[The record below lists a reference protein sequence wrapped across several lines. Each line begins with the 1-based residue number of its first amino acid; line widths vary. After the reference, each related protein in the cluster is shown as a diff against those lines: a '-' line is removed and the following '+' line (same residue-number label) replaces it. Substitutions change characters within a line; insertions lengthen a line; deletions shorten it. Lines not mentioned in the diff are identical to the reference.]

1 MRIIRD
7 YTFMDPAD
15 KGAAAAIGNFDGV
28 HLGHQAV
35 INLTNEIKGKAPLGI
50 LTFEPHPRE
59 YFAPDAPPFRLMSA
73 EAKANRLEKLGIEK
87 LYQLNF
93 NAALSELTA
102 DEFAREVIH
111 GALGLT
117 HVVVGGDFCFGKGRK
132 GDVELLQKIGAECGF
147 EVTIADLLR
156 DDKKVFSS
164 TAIRDALTDGN
175 PQEAARMLGHLHRIE
190 GEVIHGDQRGRTLG
204 YPTAN
209 ISIDGLH
216 PPKYGVYAVTVDVL
230 DGPSEGRYFGAASI
244 GERPTFGVYK
254 PNLEVFLFD
263 FSADIYGANI
273 SVALVDYQRPELKFD
288 DLDALIKQMD
298 DDCKEARQTLVAIYG
313 DTPAE

>member
-1 MRIIRD
+1 
-7 YTFMDPAD
+7 MDPAD
-15 KGAAAAIGNFDGV
+15 RGAVVAIGNFDGV

-35 INLTNEIKGKAPLGI
+35 IDLTRNIKGDKPLGI

-59 YFAPDAPPFRLMSA
+59 YFAPDAAPFRLMSA
-73 EAKANRLEKLGIEK
+73 ETKANRLEKLGVEK
-87 LYQLNF
+87 LFQLNF
-93 NAALSELTA
+93 NATLSALTA
-102 DEFAREVIH
+102 EEFARDVLHE
-111 GALGLT
+111 ALGFS
-117 HVVVGGDFCFGKGRK
+117 HVVVGADFCFGKGRE
-132 GDVELLQKIGAECGF
+132 GDVALLEKIGAECGYD
-147 EVTIADLLR
+147 VTVADLLR

-164 TAIRDALTDGN
+164 TAIRDALSDGD

-230 DGPSEGRYFGAASI
+230 DGPNADRYFGAASI

-288 DLDALIKQMD
+288 DLDTLIKQMD
-298 DDCKEARQTLVAIYG
+298 DDCTAARKTLVALYG
-313 DTPAE
+313 DTPAG

>member
-7 YTFMDPAD
+7 YTFMDASD
-15 KGAAAAIGNFDGV
+15 RGAAAAIGNFDGV

-35 INLTNEIKGKAPLGI
+35 IDLTRDIKGAAPLGI

-59 YFAPDAPPFRLMSA
+59 YFSPDAAPFRLMSA
-73 EAKANRLEKLGIEK
+73 DAKANRLEKLGVEK

-93 NAALSELTA
+93 NATLSALSAEA
-102 DEFAREVIH
+102 FARDVIH
-111 GALGLT
+111 NALGLS
-117 HVVVGGDFCFGKGRK
+117 HVVVGADFCFGKGRE
-132 GDVELLQKIGAECGF
+132 GDVALLQKIGTDCGYK
-147 EVTIADLLR
+147 VTIADLLR

-164 TAIRDALTDGN
+164 TAIRDALSDGD

-230 DGPSEGRYFGAASI
+230 DGPNAGRYFGAASI

-263 FSADIYGANI
+263 FKADIYGANI

-288 DLDALIKQMD
+288 DLDALIQQMD
-298 DDCKEARQTLVAIYG
+298 EDCVQARKTLVALYG
-313 DTPAE
+313 DTPT

>member
-1 MRIIRD
+1 
-7 YTFMDPAD
+7 MDPSD
-15 KGAAAAIGNFDGV
+15 RGAAAAIGNFDGV

-35 INLTNEIKGKAPLGI
+35 IDLTRKIKGLAPLGI

-59 YFAPDAPPFRLMSA
+59 YFAPDAPAFRLMSA
-73 EAKANRLEKLGIEK
+73 EAKANRLEKLGVEK

-93 NAALSELTA
+93 NAALSALTA
-102 DEFAREVIH
+102 EEFAKDVIH
-111 GALGLT
+111 DALGLS
-117 HVVVGGDFCFGKGRK
+117 HVVVGADFCFGKGRE
-132 GDVELLQKIGAECGF
+132 GDVDLLQKVGKDCGYD
-147 EVTIADLLR
+147 VTIADLLR

-164 TAIRDALTDGN
+164 TAIRNALSEGE

-244 GERPTFGVYK
+244 GEPPTFGVYK

-263 FSADIYGANI
+263 FKADIYSANI

-298 DDCKEARQTLVAIYG
+298 DDCVQARKTLVALYG
-313 DTPAE
+313 DTPA